1 MRLLVITLGIILLN
15 LLCGCDKS
23 DEIIL
28 DETHGITYE
37 LGDLYTDEYG
47 NEGIV
52 CRTQDKYK
60 HKMIM
65 VVSSDEAYMSWGP
78 LDQQVSPYDTLKAYY
93 SSRYFEYYGIA
104 ILQCAKSLGIENF
117 PALKWCNDKNHG
129 EKYPSGTSWHLPT
142 NEELECINII
152 SWYEDSV
159 DLNNK
164 YYWTCIEDISGCSD
178 FGVSNMNFRPKD
190 RAMPLN
196 LNGDTFSNKDL
207 WVKRNKY
214 YVRAVKYIYYEK
226 K

>member
-1 MRLLVITLGIILLN
+1 MRSLLILGLSLIC

-23 DEIIL
+23 DDIII
-28 DETHGITYE
+28 DETHGVPYQ
-37 LGDLYTDEYG
+37 LGDLYIDEYG

-52 CRTQDKYK
+52 CRTQDKYR

-65 VVSSDEAYMSWGP
+65 VVSSDEGYASWGP
-78 LDQQVSPYDTLKAYY
+78 LDQQVSPYDTLKAHY

-104 ILQCAKSLGIENF
+104 ILQCAKSYGIEKF

-129 EKYPSGTSWHLPT
+129 EKYPKGTSWHLPT
-142 NEELECINII
+142 DDELACINVIFGDD
-152 SWYEDSV
+152 ESV

-178 FGVSNMNFRPKD
+178 YGISNDNFLPKD

-196 LNGDTFSNKDL
+196 LNGETLGNKDL

-226 K
+226 R